1 LGKGFATARID
12 NTHQMLEFVQRNGKR
27 LFEPA
32 GGFEA
37 GMDELDLPIEA
48 MLPAE
53 RNRFVGSGS
62 F

>member
-1 LGKGFATARID
+1 
-12 NTHQMLEFVQRNGKR
+12 MLEFVQRNGKR